1 MNQRDDDVVK
11 PAKPLSCL
19 QMAAVAKKLS
29 ISRGS
34 VYKLLKDPDSNFP
47 QSFAYMGGR
56 GQYYFE
62 HEIDDWLSAQRQLD
76 TIRRTT
82 PQLMQ

>member
-1 MNQRDDDVVK
+1 MHQKDEEK
-11 PAKPLSCL
+11 APKPLTCL

-34 VYKLLKDPDSNFP
+34 VYKLLKEPDSNFP

-56 GQYYFE
+56 GQYYLE
-62 HEIDDWLSAQRQLD
+62 HEIDDWLLAQREIDVERKAMRLVH
-76 TIRRTT
+76 
-82 PQLMQ
+82 